1 MKIVTDEYARDS
13 LQSELEDW
21 EPKRQAKGWHW
32 STLVVWRRQ
41 FGIIIC

>member
-21 EPKRQAKGWHW
+21 KPKRVSKGKRYI
-32 STLVVWRRQ
+32 SNLS
-41 FGIIIC
+41 CNAAL